1 MVADVEV
8 ALFNDRFD
16 IRSQTIKLALEK
28 ASELT
33 GCLEEPEKV
42 EQYVI
47 NSARA
52 IRSNSIFKYLSSED
66 KSAINIRDFDEV
78 KVLGKGAQGTVKLV
92 VKRDTKKKYA
102 MKVIEKINLIDDEQ
116 RIQSTLVE
124 KFVLQNLSHPFIV
137 KTDFVTVD

>member
-1 MVADVEV
+1 M
-8 ALFNDRFD
+8 
-16 IRSQTIKLALEK
+16 ALEK